1 MVKRKPMMTWGIG
14 ISQKRRKNGYTII
27 EVMIATAILAS
38 ATAVLFQT
46 FLVSL
51 DRSSYLSERLMI
63 SLALSNTLW
72 EVGDAL
78 SHASAESKDLPELSG
93 AEVLNGKKYQWNV
106 HLKGLN
112 HPPSFYLLDASFI
125 WQGQGRQ
132 ITVTRAAYAGE

>member
-1 MVKRKPMMTWGIG
+1 MTWGIG
-14 ISQKRRKNGYTII
+14 ISKKRRRNGYTII

-51 DRSSYLSERLMI
+51 DRSSYLSDRLMV

-72 EVGDAL
+72 EVGDGLRQAP
-78 SHASAESKDLPELSG
+78 AESPHLPEFSG
-93 AEVLNGKKYQWNV
+93 VQTLNGKRYQWNV
-106 HLKGLN
+106 HLQGLN

-125 WQGQGRQ
+125 CQEKGRQ
-132 ITVTRAAYAGE
+132 IRATRAAYAGE